1 MWYDEYGL
9 SEKTKLVYSQSCL
22 VMQISA
28 SLGDCLE
35 FHNLRRLLTYR
46 KFVTELTTPE
56 EVVAFT
62 ERETFCSFLVSRLSG
77 EKIQ

>member
-1 MWYDEYGL
+1 
-9 SEKTKLVYSQSCL
+9 
-22 VMQISA
+22 MQISA

-35 FHNLRRLLTYR
+35 LHNLRRLLTYR